1 MWQLTKDFLDNARK
15 DDKGYFYANPNKTIY
30 PNHALYPI
38 IWKGILNDESV
49 EIIQMT
55 DSIDTNDFE
64 FKLYPEKLD
73 YLKNEIVKYINQ
85 FLDFQMR

>member
-1 MWQLTKDFLDNARK
+1 MWQLTKDFLDYARK
-15 DDKGYFYANPNKTIY
+15 DNKGYFYANPNKTIY
-30 PNHALYPI
+30 PNRALYPI

-55 DSIDTNDFE
+55 DSIDTKDFE
-64 FKLYPEKLD
+64 FKLYPEKLE
-73 YLKNEIVKYINQ
+73 YLKNDIVKYINQ